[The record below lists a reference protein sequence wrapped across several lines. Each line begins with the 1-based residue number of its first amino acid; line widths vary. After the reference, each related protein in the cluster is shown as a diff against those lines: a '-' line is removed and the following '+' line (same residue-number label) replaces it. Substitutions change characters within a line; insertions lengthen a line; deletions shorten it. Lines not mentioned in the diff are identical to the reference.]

1 MEIPWNDNSGQ
12 KLNIDL
18 STSGKIK
25 ISSPRNNATTA
36 RSMVLKV
43 TTTKG
48 TPAVSKTITVRQ
60 AASVYTYEFRL
71 SSNPDRISSAGGT
84 SNIIATL
91 LTYRDGLLIS
101 TENVNPTLSGSAP
114 GFTLKGS
121 VVTAPNR
128 GTTYGDDR
136 NITITGTTV
145 APETGATL
153 KATTTVTQSFNHPRK
168 ITIVGNSIDWTPSGN
183 ISPAGGTITGTR
195 HSSWDVLFST
205 GAILHS
211 PANTADYQCIG
222 TRRTTMPAT
231 EGFTWNESTYTLTGD
246 NMGTISGSRSVTLT
260 STVTYVL
267 KNLRTGNNN
276 VSTDSDTI
284 TITKT
289 QGSNNITYGTPVIS
303 QANTPILLG
312 YTGVNASYPMQAQGT
327 QTRTWTS
334 GSKDSIPATI
344 SYAVKTP
351 VTGFT
356 LNNSTVTAT
365 TNTSTSQR
373 GGFVVTVTAT
383 GQGSKVATKDITFNQ
398 EGWPIVIRSFSDK
411 VSTFADKTAGFKK

>member
-60 AASVYTYEFRL
+60 AASVYTYEFTLRGQ
-71 SSNPDRISSAGGT
+71 NFNRISSRGG
-84 SNIIATL
+84 SIRIEGTL
-91 LTYRDGLLIS
+91 KTYQDGSLVRTKTVI
-101 TENVNPTLSGSAP
+101 PTLSGSAP
-114 GFTLKGS
+114 GFTLEGS
-121 VVTAPNR
+121 VVSAANR

-136 NITITGTTV
+136 SITVTGTTV

-153 KATTTVTQSFNHPRK
+153 KATITITQVLNHPLT
-168 ITIVGNSIDWTPSGN
+168 IEIVGNSLSGDNLGPSGG
-183 ISPAGGTITGTR
+183 SITFIR
-195 HSSWDVLFST
+195 HSAWDVRFSS
-205 GAILHS
+205 GSVAHS

-222 TRRTTMPAT
+222 IRRTTMPAT
-231 EGFTWNESTYTLTGD
+231 EGFTWDESTYTITAG
-246 NMGTISGSRSVTLT
+246 NMGTIEGIRSVTLN
-260 STVTYVL
+260 SVVTYTL

-276 VSTDSDTI
+276 VSQDSDTLARVFS
-284 TITKT
+284 
-289 QGSNNITYGTPVIS
+289 QGTNKITYGTPVIS

-312 YTGVNASYPMQAQGT
+312 YTGVNASYLMQAKGT

-356 LNNSTVTAT
+356 LSNSTVTAT

-411 VSTFADKTAGFKK
+411 VSTFADKTGGFKK